1 MGSLKTIDFMVFLVY
16 FIIVAGY
23 GYMIYTRKKKASV
36 TASHDYFLAEGSLT
50 WWAIGASLIAS
61 NISAE
66 QFIGMSGNGY
76 FVGIAVAAYEWIA
89 AIALIIIAVW
99 FMPVYL
105 KNRIYTMPQFLKRR
119 YNETVSLI
127 MAIFWLLL
135 YVFVNLTSILYLGAI
150 AISGLIGPQYLHIVM
165 LGLAVF
171 ALIITLGGM
180 KVIGYTDVIQVAVLI
195 IGGMA
200 TIYFALTIVSDRFG
214 LGRDALV
221 GFKTLMAHAPEHFKM
236 ILPKPTAA
244 SSQVEVNKYL
254 ILPGITMYFAGQWI
268 VNLNYWGCNQYIT
281 QRALGADLQTA
292 RKGILFAGF
301 MKLMMPIIV
310 MLPGIAAYV
319 LHNHGDLPGLRG
331 MDDAYS
337 AILGFLPA
345 GLKGLAIAALT
356 AAIVAS
362 LAGKLNSIGT
372 IFTLDIYMKYF
383 KKHDVHAAR
392 EIAPHPAHAVA
403 SAGGNAWDSD
413 AGGVVE
419 KVPPIVTRGSA
430 GIDTEKQM
438 VWVGRLV
445 ALVAI
450 IFAVIFEWKDLLGI
464 GGEGGFTFIQKYT
477 GFISPG
483 VFAMF
488 ILGMF
493 WKRTTGAAAVAGL
506 LTGFLMAIFFNS
518 FAVPLFGHEN
528 FLYTAFKNDKGIYE
542 IPFLINMGWAF
553 VITMIVMISISLTGP
568 KVNPNAFALD
578 KQMFKVKPSII
589 AMIVATVL
597 ILMAIYAKFW

>member
-1 MGSLKTIDFMVFLVY
+1 MNGISGLDQLIFIVY
-16 FIIVAGY
+16 FVLVSGY
-23 GYMIYTRKKKASV
+23 GYWVYQRKKKTSV

-89 AIALIIIAVW
+89 ALALIIIAVW

-105 KNRIYTMPQFLKRR
+105 KNKIYTMPQFLKTR

-150 AISGLIGPQYLHIVM
+150 AISGLIGPEHLHTVM
-165 LGLAVF
+165 LLLAVF
-171 ALIITLGGM
+171 ALVITLGGM

-195 IGGMA
+195 IGGFA
-200 TIYFALTIVSDRFG
+200 TIYFALTIVSEKFG
-214 LGRDALV
+214 MGRDAIA
-221 GFKTLMAHAPEHFKM
+221 GFKTLMQQAPDHFHM
-236 ILPKPTAA
+236 ILQKPTAA
-244 SSQVEVNKYL
+244 SSQEDINKYL
-254 ILPGITMYFAGQWI
+254 ILPGIAMYFAGQWI

-281 QRALGADLQTA
+281 QRALGADLETA

-301 MKLMMPIIV
+301 LKLLMPIIV

-319 LHNHGDLPGLRG
+319 LHQNGHLEGLRG

-337 AILGFLPA
+337 AILGFLPS

-362 LAGKLNSIGT
+362 LAGKLNSIAT
-372 IFTLDIYMKYF
+372 IYTLDIHMKYF
-383 KKHDVHAAR
+383 KKKT
-392 EIAPHPAHAVA
+392 EAVV
-403 SAGGNAWDSD
+403 GDNA
-413 AGGVVE
+413 E
-419 KVPPIVTRGSA
+419 K
-430 GIDTEKQM
+430 KM
-438 VWVGRLV
+438 VWVGKIA
-445 ALVAI
+445 ALASI
-450 IFAVIFEWKDLLGI
+450 ALAVMFEWKDLLGI
-464 GGEGGFTFIQKYT
+464 SGEGGFTFIQKYT

-493 WKRTTGAAAVAGL
+493 WKRTTGTAAVAGL
-506 LTGFLMAIFFNS
+506 LTGFLLAIFFNS
-518 FAVPLFGHEN
+518 FAVQLFGHETL
-528 FLYTAFKNDKGIYE
+528 LYTAYPNGKGGYE

-553 VITMIVMISISLTGP
+553 FFTMVVMIGISMAGP
-568 KVNPNAFALD
+568 KVNPKSFALD
-578 KQMFKVKPSII
+578 KEMFKLKPSIV
-589 AMIVATVL
+589 AMIVVTL
-597 ILMAIYAKFW
+597 FILAALYIKFW